1 MTQDHASP
9 SAGESAIESLFDTT
23 VRGFNKRQVEDYI
36 GWMRTELTTAK
47 EDLAS
52 LQAQVDERAQ
62 HLDQARAEIATLRSE
77 SSAANRP
84 QHEEV
89 SERLAQILRLAD
101 EEADQKRAKA
111 AQEADTALEAA
122 RDQSAKVLEAAR
134 SAAEGIISA
143 ARERAEKEAAAAK
156 AEAEALLA
164 NAASSSQAT
173 IGDAEQR
180 AAQVLSDADQRTGQI
195 TSLQDERLA
204 ALREVHT
211 DTLRRLEAVRGV
223 LEKVLIAEAD
233 AGPPHSGISTAPLPA
248 AGVALRASD
257 VEVAAEGTSGF
268 AAADSATSDLSEDP
282 PTAAD
287 FADDSLEFVETEA
300 ETEAGAEAGAEEY
313 VEAELEAADVAEVD
327 EAGESA
333 VRR

>member
-1 MTQDHASP
+1 MTQDHATPVS
-9 SAGESAIESLFDTT
+9 GESAIESLFDTT

-47 EDLAS
+47 DDLAE
-52 LQAQVDERAQ
+52 LRDQVEQRSQD
-62 HLDQARAEIATLRSE
+62 LDRTRQEMVALRSE

-84 QHEEV
+84 PHEEV

-101 EEADQKRAKA
+101 EEADQKRARA
-111 AQEADTALEAA
+111 ADEAERALEAA

-156 AEAEALLA
+156 AEAESLVA
-164 NAASSSQAT
+164 NAAGSSEST
-173 IGDAEQR
+173 IADAEHR
-180 AAQVLSDADQRTGQI
+180 AAQVLSDADRRTGQI
-195 TSLQDERLA
+195 TALQDERLA
-204 ALREVHT
+204 ALSEVHT

-233 AGPPHSGISTAPLPA
+233 AGPPHSGISSAPLPA
-248 AGVALRASD
+248 AGMAMRAVDVEAAPQSGLGEAMTADEVALDA
-257 VEVAAEGTSGF
+257 
-268 AAADSATSDLSEDP
+268 DP

-287 FADDSLEFVETEA
+287 FADDEYTDEEYTDGGDQDEQYQADLAEA
-300 ETEAGAEAGAEEY
+300 ETPGEAG
-313 VEAELEAADVAEVD
+313 
-327 EAGESA
+327 

>member
-9 SAGESAIESLFDTT
+9 ITGESAIESLFDTT

-36 GWMRTELTTAK
+36 NWVRTELGNAK
-47 EDLAS
+47 DEAQTLREQSGGRDQDL
-52 LQAQVDERAQ
+52 ERLRQ
-62 HLDQARAEIATLRSE
+62 EVATLRQENSTA
-77 SSAANRP
+77 SRP
-84 QHEEV
+84 QHEEL

-101 EEADQKRAKA
+101 EEADQKRARA
-111 AQEADTALEAA
+111 AQEADGALEAA

-164 NAASSSQAT
+164 NAASSSQGT
-173 IGDAEQR
+173 ISDAEQR
-180 AAQVLSDADQRTGQI
+180 AAQVLADADQRTGQI
-195 TSLQDERLA
+195 TELQDVRLA
-204 ALREVHT
+204 ALSEVHT

-233 AGPPHSGISTAPLPA
+233 AGPPHSGISSTPLPA
-248 AGVALRASD
+248 AGVAMR
-257 VEVAAEGTSGF
+257 
-268 AAADSATSDLSEDP
+268 AADATVTAEFTAPADEALLDDLDGEP
-282 PTAAD
+282 PLAGD
-287 FADDSLEFVETEA
+287 FADDAYSEEYAEGDADKAGETVA
-300 ETEAGAEAGAEEY
+300 EESEYEAG
-313 VEAELEAADVAEVD
+313 D
-327 EAGESA
+327 SA